1 MNDEATRDAIWE
13 KVRAIET
20 CMMVTRDGPHLRAR
34 PMTSIL
40 RTGQNAIWFFADAT
54 DHKDDELAQDP
65 HACLAFADPVHHC
78 YVSLS
83 GRIALVQDR
92 HAIDDLWNDAA
103 ARYFPKGP
111 GDPRILLLRFE
122 PEIGEYWNAPG
133 GIIAAAFHFLKSAVT
148 GQRPE
153 AGLTGRARLV

>member
-1 MNDEATRDAIWE
+1 MDDEATRDAIWE

-20 CMMVTRDGPHLRAR
+20 CMMVTRDGAYLRSR
-34 PMTSIL
+34 PMAAIL
-40 RTGQNAIWFFADAT
+40 RTGQNAIWFFADTA

-65 HACLAFADPVHHC
+65 QACLAFADPGHHC

-92 HAIDDLWNDAA
+92 QTVDELWNDAA
-103 ARYFPKGP
+103 ARIFPKGP

-122 PEIGEYWNAPG
+122 PEIGEYWNAHG
-133 GIIAAAFHFLKSAVT
+133 GIIAAAFHFLKSTVT
-148 GQRPE
+148 GHRV
-153 AGLTGRARLV
+153 GLTGRARLA